1 MDEKAKKHTLRL
13 IPYGLYILTARTEE
27 DTPVLERGVDA
38 ATVSWLSQASFD
50 PPRLVV
56 SLRQESSIWRR
67 VQASGNFVVNLV
79 GRGQKDL
86 ASAFFRPVESRERA
100 LGDHASHSGVT
111 GAPILDEVPAYLEC
125 RVFQAI
131 DAGDHTL
138 FLADIVEAGVQND
151 LELLDLAQTGWHY
164 GG

>member
-13 IPYGLYILTARTEE
+13 IPYGLYILTARTGE
-27 DTPVLERGVDA
+27 DAPGLERGVDA

-50 PPRLVV
+50 PPRVV
-56 SLRQESSIWRR
+56 VGLRQESTIWHR
-67 VQASGNFVVNLV
+67 VQASGDFVVNVL
-79 GRGQKDL
+79 GKGQKDL
-86 ASAFFRPVESRERA
+86 ASAFFRHMEPGGRA
-100 LGDHASHSGVT
+100 LGDHAFHEGIT

-125 RVFQAI
+125 RVVQAI

-138 FLADIVEAGVQND
+138 FLADVVEAGVQND
-151 LELLDLAQTGWHY
+151 LEPLDLAQTGWRY

>member
-1 MDEKAKKHTLRL
+1 MDEKAKKHTLRR

-27 DTPVLERGVDA
+27 DVPGLERGIDA

-50 PPRLVV
+50 PPRVV
-56 SLRQESSIWRR
+56 ASLRRESTIWRR
-67 VQASGNFVVNLV
+67 VQASGTFAINFL
-79 GRGQKDL
+79 GKGQKDL
-86 ASAFFRPVESRERA
+86 ASGFFRHVEPGERA
-100 LGDHASHSGVT
+100 WGDHAFHLGLT

-125 RVFQAI
+125 SVVQAI

-138 FLADIVEAGVQND
+138 FLGDIVEAGTQND
-151 LELLDLAQTGWHY
+151 LEPLDLAQTGWHY

>member
-1 MDEKAKKHTLRL
+1 MDEKVKKQTLRR

-27 DTPVLERGVDA
+27 GAPGLEPGIDA

-50 PPRLVV
+50 PPRVV
-56 SLRQESSIWRR
+56 ASLRQESTIWHR
-67 VQASGNFVVNLV
+67 VQASGAFAVNFL
-79 GRGQKDL
+79 GSGQKDL
-86 ASAFFRPVESRERA
+86 ASDFFRHVKPGEQVLR
-100 LGDHASHSGVT
+100 GHAFHPGLT

-125 RVFQAI
+125 RVIQAI

-151 LELLDLAQTGWHY
+151 LEPLDLAQTGWHY